1 MKKIVVLLTI
11 LATCQFVFAQSLRIS
26 GKIISGS
33 NFPVEYA
40 SVVLQTKDSVFV
52 TGGVTD
58 LKGRFA
64 MENLKAGQY
73 NLQISCIGYQTKN
86 MPLSNFTKNM
96 DLGAL
101 KMDSSAIALNEVTVT
116 ANSVINKS
124 DRKIIL
130 PTSVQLHASTNGLT
144 LLQQMKLN
152 RIQIDLMDKKITASG
167 GGEVQIR
174 INGAPA
180 NVQEVLAL
188 RPEDILRIEYHDD
201 PGVRYGNVEAVLDY
215 ITRRH
220 ETGGYVSLD
229 FDACPYLIFTNQRI
243 TTKVNHKKSE
253 LGLSYNG
260 GIRAVTSMWRENS
273 ETFNFDDS
281 QSVTRKEDGI
291 PDKWYNNWNNMT
303 LNYNYMEPEKS
314 FLSIS
319 LRNNFIIEPIEKQ
332 YFHSRLYPAGHPEQA
347 VDLMDKTNKGENS
360 PSLDIYYQHSLKNEQ
375 NIIFNVVGTYI
386 NSHNR
391 RIYQETENNE
401 LLTDIYSDVRGKKY
415 SMIGEGVYEKGFKA
429 GRLSLGLKHL
439 QSFTNNE
446 YSGNSDAKTK
456 MEQSETY
463 VYTGFQG
470 KINKFNYSL
479 GIGGTRSW
487 FSQEDEGYQHYT
499 FRPSLKL
506 AYSFNDHSFL
516 RYRGNMYSNAP
527 SLSDLNNVEQLIDS
541 LQIRRGNPSL
551 KPVLNYTNS
560 MTYDYH
566 KGLFSGSLNVEH
578 RYYHKPIMEETVLE
592 GDKFIKTADN
602 QNSWQKLNTELE
614 LKVGPIKNILTVSLT
629 TGVSHFD
636 SKGNN
641 YHHTYN
647 NVYFRG
653 EVMAAYKNWMG
664 MFQIQND
671 KNNFYGETLS
681 YNGDFHLVGLMYKHK
696 SLSFGATMLNPFA
709 DNWKMGTENRSKYA
723 PSKNWMYIKDSCR
736 TFVLSF
742 TYNFSFGRKYESASR
757 RLNNEDKDSGIL
769 KGSK

>member
-1 MKKIVVLLTI
+1 MKRIVVLLTI

-26 GKIISGS
+26 GKIISDS

-86 MPLSNFTKNM
+86 MPLSNFTKNV

-101 KMDSSAIALNEVTVT
+101 KMDSAAIALDEVTVT
-116 ANSVINKS
+116 ANNVINKS

-130 PTSVQLHASTNGLT
+130 PTSVQLHASTDGLT

-152 RIQIDLMDKKITASG
+152 RIQINLMDKKITASG

-243 TTKVNHKKSE
+243 TAKVNHKKSE

-260 GIRAVTSMWRENS
+260 GIRGITSMWRENS
-273 ETFNFDDS
+273 ETFNFDDNK
-281 QSVTRKEDGI
+281 SVTRKEDGI
-291 PDKWYNNWNNMT
+291 PDKWYNNWNYMT

-319 LRNNFIIEPIEKQ
+319 LRNNFVIEPLGKQ
-332 YFHSRLYPAGHPEQA
+332 YFHSLLYPADHPGQA

-360 PSLDIYYQHSLKNEQ
+360 PSLDIYYQQSLKNEQ

-391 RIYQETENNE
+391 RTYQETENDE

-415 SMIGEGVYEKGFKA
+415 SIIGEGVYEKGFKA

-446 YSGNSDAKTK
+446 YSGTSDAKTK

-463 VYTGFQG
+463 VYAEFQG

-487 FSQEDEGYQHYT
+487 FSQEGEGYQNYT
-499 FRPSLKL
+499 FRPSLRL
-506 AYSFNDHSFL
+506 AYNFNDHSFL
-516 RYRGNMYSNAP
+516 RYRGNIYSNAP
-527 SLSDLNNVEQLIDS
+527 SLGDLNNVEQLIDS
-541 LQIRRGNPSL
+541 LQIRRGNPNL
-551 KPVLNYTNS
+551 KPELNFSNS
-560 MTYDYH
+560 LAYDYH
-566 KGLFSGSLNVEH
+566 KGLFSGSLNVGHLYE
-578 RYYHKPIMEETVLE
+578 HKPIMEETILE
-592 GDKFIKTADN
+592 GDKFIRTVNN
-602 QNSWQKLNTELE
+602 QKSWQKLNTELE

-629 TGVSHFD
+629 TGVSYFD
-636 SKGNN
+636 SRGND
-641 YHHTYN
+641 YHHTYT

-664 MFQIQND
+664 MFQIQNH
-671 KNNFYGETLS
+671 KTNFYGETLS
-681 YNGDFHLVGLMYKHK
+681 YDENYHLVGLMYRHK
-696 SLSFGATMLNPFA
+696 SLTFGAMMLNPFV
-709 DNWKMGTENRSKYA
+709 DNWKMGNENRSKYA
-723 PSKNWMYIKDSCR
+723 SSKNWTYVKDSSH
-736 TFVLSF
+736 TFILKL

-757 RLNNEDKDSGIL
+757 RLNNEDKDSGIM
-769 KGSK
+769 KGGK